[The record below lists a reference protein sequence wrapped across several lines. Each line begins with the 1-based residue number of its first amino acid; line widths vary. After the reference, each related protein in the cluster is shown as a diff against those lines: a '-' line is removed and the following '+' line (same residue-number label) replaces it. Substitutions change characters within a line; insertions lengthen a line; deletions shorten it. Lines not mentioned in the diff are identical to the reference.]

1 MALGAKLAAPDRMA
15 VQIMGDGS
23 FYFNV
28 PTSVYAASQ
37 QYNLPFLSVVLDNSG
52 WRAVKQATLKVFP
65 EGRAKASDDD
75 YEAELCPG
83 VEFGKVGEA
92 FGAYAERLTD
102 PADVPDALKRC
113 VEVVRGGRTAL
124 LHVRVTPI

>member
-1 MALGAKLAAPDRMA
+1 VIAPTP
-15 VQIMGDGS
+15 G
-23 FYFNV
+23 
-28 PTSVYAASQ
+28 
-37 QYNLPFLSVVLDNSG
+37 VVIN
-52 WRAVKQATLKVFP
+52 RRTC
-65 EGRAKASDDD
+65 KASDD

-92 FGAYAERLTD
+92 FGAYAEMLTD

>member
-1 MALGAKLAAPDRMA
+1 MVARK
-15 VQIMGDGS
+15 Q
-23 FYFNV
+23 
-28 PTSVYAASQ
+28 
-37 QYNLPFLSVVLDNSG
+37 
-52 WRAVKQATLKVFP
+52 RAVIAPTPGVVIN
-65 EGRAKASDDD
+65 RRTCKASDD

-92 FGAYAERLTD
+92 FGAYAEMLTD